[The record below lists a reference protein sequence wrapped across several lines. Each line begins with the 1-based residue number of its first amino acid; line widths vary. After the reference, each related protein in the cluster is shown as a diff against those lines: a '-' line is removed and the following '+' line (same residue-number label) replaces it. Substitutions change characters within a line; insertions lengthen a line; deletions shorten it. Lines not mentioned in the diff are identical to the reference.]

1 MEERKPLETK
11 VSITEAY
18 GKGIGNL
25 VLENCQFF
33 GRPNFAGEMNQW
45 KDDSRQFN
53 VMIPNEFADQ
63 LRELGWNVK
72 TLLARPEFEGDE
84 DKSFLKVAVD
94 FGFVKGHEGDYDYEK
109 GPDVW
114 IVEDGREPEKLTSKT
129 VPILDRKRFENIDM
143 EVRGWEYRPD
153 ESPGQ
158 YSARLVQFV
167 AVTRPNI
174 LGAKYG
180 LK

>member
-1 MEERKPLETK
+1 MDEPVTTISIQET
-11 VSITEAY
+11 Y
-18 GKGIGNL
+18 GRGIGNL
-25 VLENCQFF
+25 VIQNAKFF

-63 LRELGWNVK
+63 LRALGWNVK
-72 TLLARPEFEGDE
+72 TLLARAEFEGDE

-94 FGFVKGHEGDYDYEK
+94 FGFTKGHEGDYDYEK

-114 IVEDGREPEKLTSKT
+114 ILQGEEREKLTSKT
-129 VPILDRKRFENIDM
+129 VPLLDRARFENIDM
-143 EVRGWEYRPD
+143 EIRGWEYRPD

-158 YSARLVQFV
+158 YSARLVMLV
-167 AVTRPNI
+167 AVMRPSI
-174 LGAKYG
+174 LGEKYQ
-180 LK
+180 LR